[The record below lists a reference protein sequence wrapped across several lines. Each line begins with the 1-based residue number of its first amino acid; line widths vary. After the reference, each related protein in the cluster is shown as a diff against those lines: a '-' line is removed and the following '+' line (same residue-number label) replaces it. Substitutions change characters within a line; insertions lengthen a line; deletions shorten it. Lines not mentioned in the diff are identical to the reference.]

1 MVALIVHS
9 FDPVALV
16 GGADLGPQDL
26 NILQSYAPSF
36 VGVDGGAD
44 HLLAAGIVP
53 SAVIGD
59 LDSISDATRL
69 EYADLLH
76 HVPEQ
81 DTVDFEKA
89 WSLVQA
95 PLIFAVGF
103 SGGRL
108 DHTLA
113 VLNVMGR
120 FVDRPL
126 ILMGADD
133 VAAIVPRGGITLDG
147 LNIGSRL
154 SVMPLATARVRETGL
169 RWPVD
174 NQVFDTLGFT
184 SPSNAVADPVVTLSA
199 EGPVL
204 LVLPRLSLDV
214 LVKAMMV

>member
-9 FDPVALV
+9 SDPIALV

-44 HLLAAGIVP
+44 HLLTAGIRPV
-53 SAVIGD
+53 AVIGD
-59 LDSISDATRL
+59 LDSISDGARL
-69 EYADLLH
+69 EYSDLLH
-76 HVPEQ
+76 HVCEQ

-89 WSLVQA
+89 WRLVDA
-95 PLIFAVGF
+95 PIVFAVGF

-120 FVDRPL
+120 FGGRRL
-126 ILMGADD
+126 ILIGTED
-133 VAAIVPRGGITLDG
+133 VTAIVPRDG
-147 LNIGSRL
+147 MVLNGLGTGSRL
-154 SVMPLATARVRETGL
+154 SLMPLATARVSATGM

-174 NQVFDTLGFT
+174 DQVFDTLRFT
-184 SPSNAVADPVVTLSA
+184 SPSNEVVGPVVTLSA

-204 LVLPRLSLDV
+204 LVLPRRSLDAM
-214 LVKAMMV
+214 VKAMMG

>member
-9 FDPVALV
+9 SDPVALV

-44 HLLAAGIVP
+44 HLLTAGIRPV
-53 SAVIGD
+53 AVIGD
-59 LDSISDATRL
+59 LDSISDGARL
-69 EYADLLH
+69 EYSDLLH
-76 HVPEQ
+76 HVCEQ

-89 WSLVQA
+89 WRLVDA
-95 PLIFAVGF
+95 PIVFAVGF

-120 FVDRPL
+120 FGGRRL
-126 ILMGADD
+126 ILIGTED
-133 VAAIVPRGGITLDG
+133 VTAIVPRDGIVLNG
-147 LNIGSRL
+147 LGTGLRL
-154 SVMPLATARVRETGL
+154 SLMPLATARVSATGL

-174 NQVFDTLGFT
+174 DQVFDTLGFT
-184 SPSNAVADPVVTLSA
+184 SPSNEVVGPVVTLSA

-204 LVLPRLSLDV
+204 LVLPRRSLDAM
-214 LVKAMMV
+214 VKAMMG

>member
-9 FDPVALV
+9 SDPVALV

-44 HLLAAGIVP
+44 HLLTAGIRPV
-53 SAVIGD
+53 AVIGD
-59 LDSISDATRL
+59 LDSISDSARL
-69 EYADLLH
+69 EYSDLLH
-76 HVPEQ
+76 HVCEQ

-89 WSLVQA
+89 WRLVDA
-95 PLIFAVGF
+95 PIVFAVGF

-120 FVDRPL
+120 FGGRRL
-126 ILMGADD
+126 ILIGTED
-133 VAAIVPRGGITLDG
+133 VTAIVPRDGIVLNG
-147 LNIGSRL
+147 LGTGSRL
-154 SVMPLATARVRETGL
+154 SLMPLATARVSATGM

-174 NQVFDTLGFT
+174 DQVFDTLRFT
-184 SPSNAVADPVVTLSA
+184 SPSNEVVGPVVTLSA

-204 LVLPRLSLDV
+204 LVLPRRSLDAM
-214 LVKAMMV
+214 VKAMMG

>member
-9 FDPVALV
+9 SDPVALV

-26 NILQSYAPSF
+26 KILQSYAPSF

-44 HLLAAGIVP
+44 HLLTAGIRPV
-53 SAVIGD
+53 AVIGD
-59 LDSISDATRL
+59 LDSISDGARL
-69 EYADLLH
+69 EYSDLLH
-76 HVPEQ
+76 HVCEQ

-89 WSLVQA
+89 WRLVDA
-95 PLIFAVGF
+95 PIVFAVGF

-120 FVDRPL
+120 FVGRRL
-126 ILMGADD
+126 ILIGTED
-133 VAAIVPRGGITLDG
+133 VTAIVPRDGIVLNG
-147 LNIGSRL
+147 LGTGSRL
-154 SVMPLATARVRETGL
+154 SLMPLATARVSATGM

-174 NQVFDTLGFT
+174 DQVFDTLRFT
-184 SPSNAVADPVVTLSA
+184 SPSNEVVGPVVTLSA

-204 LVLPRLSLDV
+204 LVLPRRSLDAM
-214 LVKAMMV
+214 VKAMMG

>member
-9 FDPVALV
+9 SDPIALV

-44 HLLAAGIVP
+44 HLLTAGIRPV
-53 SAVIGD
+53 AVIGD
-59 LDSISDATRL
+59 LDSISDSARL
-69 EYADLLH
+69 EYSDLLH
-76 HVPEQ
+76 HVCEQ

-89 WSLVQA
+89 WRLVDA
-95 PLIFAVGF
+95 PIVFAVGF

-120 FVDRPL
+120 FGGRRL
-126 ILMGADD
+126 ILIGTED
-133 VAAIVPRGGITLDG
+133 VTAIVPRDGIVLNG
-147 LNIGSRL
+147 LGTGSRL
-154 SVMPLATARVRETGL
+154 SLMPLATARVSATGM

-174 NQVFDTLGFT
+174 DQVFDTLRFT
-184 SPSNAVADPVVTLSA
+184 SPSNEVVGPVVTLSA

-204 LVLPRLSLDV
+204 LVLPRRSLDAM
-214 LVKAMMV
+214 VKAMMG